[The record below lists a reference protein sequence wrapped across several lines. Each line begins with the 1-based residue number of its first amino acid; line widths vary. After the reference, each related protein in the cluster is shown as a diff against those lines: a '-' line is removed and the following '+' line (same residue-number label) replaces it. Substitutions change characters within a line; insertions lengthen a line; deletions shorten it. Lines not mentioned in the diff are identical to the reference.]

1 MATDETLE
9 KDEQAEEREALQ
21 LEVQVDSPSACQ
33 RHITVTVA
41 REEIDRYYEDAYS
54 EMMDSAE
61 IPGFR
66 AGRAPRK
73 LVEARYRSEVSDKIK
88 GTLLM
93 DCMAQINEEHGLAA
107 ISEPDIDV
115 EAVELPDEGPMTFE
129 FDLEVRPDFDM
140 PEWRGLKVERPTRE
154 FTDEDV
160 QRQLRRILA
169 NQGRR
174 VPSSDPIAEGDYVTC
189 NITVSHD
196 GHPDNRI
203 DEQTFCLRPV
213 LSFRDGK
220 IEKFVK
226 VMKGAKAGDTREA
239 KMTISNDAT
248 NSDLAGKDV
257 SVAFEVLDV
266 KRFELPEM
274 TAEVLQELGDFDSE
288 GDLRDAVKDQ
298 LERQLKYEGQK
309 RTRQQITQ
317 LLTEAADWELP
328 PDLLKRQS
336 SRELER
342 TIMELRRSGF
352 TDAMVQAHV
361 NELRQNSQQ
370 NTALALREHFI
381 LERIAEDE
389 TIDAEPSDYDREI
402 ALIAMQGGE
411 SPRRVRA
418 RMEKQDLMD
427 ALRNQI
433 VERKVVERV
442 LEHAK
447 FKDVDFQPETD
458 DVEGIDVAAAGG
470 DDAQIPVAEHAEA
483 GQLAEPKDHT

>member
-288 GDLRDAVKDQ
+288 GDLR
-298 LERQLKYEGQK
+298 
-309 RTRQQITQ
+309 
-317 LLTEAADWELP
+317 
-328 PDLLKRQS
+328 
-336 SRELER
+336 
-342 TIMELRRSGF
+342 
-352 TDAMVQAHV
+352 
-361 NELRQNSQQ
+361 
-370 NTALALREHFI
+370 
-381 LERIAEDE
+381 
-389 TIDAEPSDYDREI
+389 
-402 ALIAMQGGE
+402 
-411 SPRRVRA
+411 
-418 RMEKQDLMD
+418 
-427 ALRNQI
+427 
-433 VERKVVERV
+433 
-442 LEHAK
+442 
-447 FKDVDFQPETD
+447 
-458 DVEGIDVAAAGG
+458 
-470 DDAQIPVAEHAEA
+470 
-483 GQLAEPKDHT
+483 